1 VHYSSRLVHKIL
13 SAQKHSP
20 NRRTTFSRTPR
31 NIILHVQ
38 KHFADRRSGF
48 YRLLQVNYYTFGEFF
63 IIFHL
68 TIHQKYNN
76 LMYVRRINLLPP
88 YKQRK
93 PPQGFIIL
101 AFIGVANMA
110 EVMENIFSRRVK
122 DLMKENRFSQKKMC
136 ELCGIT
142 EAAFSRYMTSGRLPR
157 TDVLANIANA
167 LNTTSDFLT
176 GNDTHYG
183 YEQLEILL
191 ASSKDNLSLN
201 QKKKLVGILMDEYKT
216 AQEV

>member
-1 VHYSSRLVHKIL
+1 
-13 SAQKHSP
+13 
-20 NRRTTFSRTPR
+20 
-31 NIILHVQ
+31 
-38 KHFADRRSGF
+38 
-48 YRLLQVNYYTFGEFF
+48 
-63 IIFHL
+63 
-68 TIHQKYNN
+68 
-76 LMYVRRINLLPP
+76 
-88 YKQRK
+88 
-93 PPQGFIIL
+93 
-101 AFIGVANMA
+101 
-110 EVMENIFSRRVK
+110 
-122 DLMKENRFSQKKMC
+122 MKENRFSQKKLC

-167 LNTTSDFLT
+167 LNTTSDYLT

-183 YEQLEILL
+183 SELLEILL

>member
-1 VHYSSRLVHKIL
+1 MALFSQNGWLKITVRLAL
-13 SAQKHSP
+13 FFRA
-20 NRRTTFSRTPR
+20 
-31 NIILHVQ
+31 
-38 KHFADRRSGF
+38 SGS
-48 YRLLQVNYYTFGEFF
+48 LVSEF
-63 IIFHL
+63 
-68 TIHQKYNN
+68 T
-76 LMYVRRINLLPP
+76 
-88 YKQRK
+88 
-93 PPQGFIIL
+93 
-101 AFIGVANMA
+101 
-110 EVMENIFSRRVK
+110 RVK
-122 DLMKENRFSQKKMC
+122 DLMKENRFSQKKLC

-167 LNTTSDFLT
+167 LNTTSDYLT